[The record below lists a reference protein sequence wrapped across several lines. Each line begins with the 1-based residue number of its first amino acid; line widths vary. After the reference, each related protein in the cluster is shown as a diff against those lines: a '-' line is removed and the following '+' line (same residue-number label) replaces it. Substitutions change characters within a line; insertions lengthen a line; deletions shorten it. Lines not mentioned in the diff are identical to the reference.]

1 MMLEVQN
8 LIPINEDLISSAVEK
23 VSKSVVNI
31 ASVRMMHD
39 QLFRIFPIQG
49 VGSGVVI
56 DNDGHVLTNN
66 HVIENAQQL
75 KITTT
80 DGRTENGKVI
90 GTDELTDLAVV
101 KAGSIEK
108 FEHAQLGDSDNLRI
122 GQIVLAIG
130 NPFGLSGGPT
140 VTSGIVSSL
149 KRSIQFDTGMLE
161 VIQTDAAINPG
172 NSGGPLINTNGEVVA
187 INTAKMP
194 YGQGIGFAIPINI
207 SKSILEDLI
216 QNGKVT
222 RPWMGVATVKLD
234 QQIAR
239 YYRLPITEGAL
250 VVSVERNSPAEYAGI
265 RRGDIIEEVNS
276 TKISDPSELLSA
288 IIRKKTND
296 HLKITINRYGRQFEI
311 FIQIQAR
318 P

>member
-101 KAGSIEK
+101 KTSSIEK

-172 NSGGPLINTNGEVVA
+172 NSGGPLINTNGEVIA

-216 QNGKVT
+216 ENGKVT
-222 RPWMGVATVKLD
+222 RPWMGVATIKLD
-234 QQIAR
+234 RQIAR

-250 VVSVERNSPAEYAGI
+250 VVSVERDSPAEYAGI
-265 RRGDIIEEVNS
+265 RRGDIIEEVDS
-276 TKISDPSELLSA
+276 TKISDPSELLSQ

>member
-1 MMLEVQN
+1 MMLEVQT

-276 TKISDPSELLSA
+276 TKISDPSELLSQ

>member
-1 MMLEVQN
+1 
-8 LIPINEDLISSAVEK
+8 
-23 VSKSVVNI
+23 
-31 ASVRMMHD
+31 MMHD

-90 GTDELTDLAVV
+90 GTDELTDLAVI

-149 KRSIQFDTGMLE
+149 KRSIQFDTGILE

-172 NSGGPLINTNGEVVA
+172 NSGGPLINTNGEVIA

-234 QQIAR
+234 QRIAR

-250 VVSVERNSPAEYAGI
+250 VVNVERDSPAEYAGI
-265 RRGDIIEEVNS
+265 RRGDIIEEVDS
-276 TKISDPSELLSA
+276 TKISDPSELLSQ
-288 IIRKKTND
+288 ITRKKTND

>member
-239 YYRLPITEGAL
+239 SYRLPITEGAL

-276 TKISDPSELLSA
+276 TKISDPSELLSQ

>member
-1 MMLEVQN
+1 MVLEVQN

>member
-122 GQIVLAIG
+122 GHIVLAIG

-276 TKISDPSELLSA
+276 TKISDPSELLSQ

-296 HLKITINRYGRQFEI
+296 HLKITLNRYGRQFEI

>member
-1 MMLEVQN
+1 MILEVQN
-8 LIPINEDLISSAVEK
+8 LIPNNEDLISSAVEK
-23 VSKSVVNI
+23 VSKSIVNI
-31 ASVRMMHD
+31 ASVRMMQD
-39 QLFRIFPIQG
+39 QLFRIFPVEG

-56 DNDGHVLTNN
+56 DSDGHVLTNN
-66 HVIENAQQL
+66 HVIEDAQRL

-80 DGRTENGKVI
+80 DGRTEDGKVI
-90 GTDELTDLAVV
+90 GTDDITDLAVV
-101 KAGSIEK
+101 KADSIEK
-108 FEHAQLGDSDNLRI
+108 FEPALLGDSDNLRI

-149 KRSIQFDTGMLE
+149 KRSIQFDTGILE

-194 YGQGIGFAIPINI
+194 YGQGIGFAIPINT
-207 SKSILEDLI
+207 SKSIIEDLI
-216 QNGKVT
+216 QNGKVA
-222 RPWMGVATVKLD
+222 RPWMGVATVKLNR
-234 QQIAR
+234 QIAR

-250 VVSVERNSPAEYAGI
+250 VVSVERDSPAQYAGI
-265 RRGDIIEEVNS
+265 RRGDIIEEVES
-276 TKISDPSELLSA
+276 TKISGPSELLA
-288 IIRKKTND
+288 QLIRKKTND
-296 HLKITINRYGRQFEI
+296 QLKITINRYGRQFEI
-311 FIQIQAR
+311 FIQIEAR

>member
-1 MMLEVQN
+1 MLEVQN
-8 LIPINEDLISSAVEK
+8 LIPINEDLLSSAVEK

-31 ASVRMMHD
+31 ASVRLMHD

-90 GTDELTDLAVV
+90 GTDDLTDLAVV
-101 KAGSIEK
+101 KADSIEK
-108 FEHAQLGDSDNLRI
+108 FEPAQLGDSDNLRI

-172 NSGGPLINTNGEVVA
+172 NSGGPLINTNGEVIA

-194 YGQGIGFAIPINI
+194 YGQGIGFAIPINT

-234 QQIAR
+234 KQIAR

-250 VVSVERNSPAEYAGI
+250 VVSVERDSPAEYAGI
-265 RRGDIIEEVNS
+265 RRGDIIEEVES
-276 TKISDPSELLSA
+276 TKISDPSELLSQ
-288 IIRKKTND
+288 IVRKKTND
-296 HLKITINRYGRQFEI
+296 QLKITINRYGRQFEI

>member
-1 MMLEVQN
+1 MLEVQN

>member
-234 QQIAR
+234 RQIAR

-250 VVSVERNSPAEYAGI
+250 VVSVERDSPAEYAGI
-265 RRGDIIEEVNS
+265 RRGDIIEEVES
-276 TKISDPSELLSA
+276 TKISDPSELLSQ
-288 IIRKKTND
+288 IVRKKTND
-296 HLKITINRYGRQFEI
+296 QLKITINRYGRQFEI

>member
-1 MMLEVQN
+1 
-8 LIPINEDLISSAVEK
+8 
-23 VSKSVVNI
+23 
-31 ASVRMMHD
+31 MMHD

-80 DGRTENGKVI
+80 DGRSENGKVI

-130 NPFGLSGGPT
+130 NPFGLCGGPT

-172 NSGGPLINTNGEVVA
+172 NSGGPLINTNGEVIA

-234 QQIAR
+234 RQIAR

-250 VVSVERNSPAEYAGI
+250 VVNVERDSPAEYAGI
-265 RRGDIIEEVNS
+265 RRGDIIEEVDS
-276 TKISDPSELLSA
+276 TKISDPSELLSQ
-288 IIRKKTND
+288 ITRRKTND
-296 HLKITINRYGRQFEI
+296 NLKLTINRYGRQFEI

>member
-1 MMLEVQN
+1 MMLEVPN
-8 LIPINEDLISSAVEK
+8 LIPINEDLLSSAVEK

-31 ASVRMMHD
+31 ASVRLMHD

-80 DGRTENGKVI
+80 DGRTEKGKVI
-90 GTDELTDLAVV
+90 GTDDLTDLAVV

-108 FEHAQLGDSDNLRI
+108 FEPAQLGDSDNLRI
-122 GQIVLAIG
+122 GQVVLAIG

-172 NSGGPLINTNGEVVA
+172 NSGGPLINTNGEVIA

-207 SKSILEDLI
+207 SKSILEELI

-234 QQIAR
+234 KQIAR

-250 VVSVERNSPAEYAGI
+250 VVSVERDSPAEYAGI
-265 RRGDIIEEVNS
+265 RRGDIIEEVES
-276 TKISDPSELLSA
+276 TKISDPSELLSQ
-288 IIRKKTND
+288 IVRKKTND
-296 HLKITINRYGRQFEI
+296 QLKITINRYGRQFEI

>member
-90 GTDELTDLAVV
+90 GTDELTDLAVI

-149 KRSIQFDTGMLE
+149 KRSIQFDTGILE

-172 NSGGPLINTNGEVVA
+172 NSGGPLINTNGEVIA

-216 QNGKVT
+216 QNGNVT

-234 QQIAR
+234 QRIAR

-250 VVSVERNSPAEYAGI
+250 VVNVERDSPAEYAGI
-265 RRGDIIEEVNS
+265 RRGDIIEEVDS
-276 TKISDPSELLSA
+276 TKISDPSELLSQ
-288 IIRKKTND
+288 ITRRKTND
-296 HLKITINRYGRQFEI
+296 NLKLTINRYGRQFEI